1 MADRRKKENL
11 KTELLD
17 ADFKDLMDTETANH
31 SSTLTI
37 WQDLQDYKD
46 I

>member
-17 ADFKDLMDTETANH
+17 ADFKDLMDMENSQPLLPAVCVAGINT
-31 SSTLTI
+31 
-37 WQDLQDYKD
+37 Y
-46 I
+46 